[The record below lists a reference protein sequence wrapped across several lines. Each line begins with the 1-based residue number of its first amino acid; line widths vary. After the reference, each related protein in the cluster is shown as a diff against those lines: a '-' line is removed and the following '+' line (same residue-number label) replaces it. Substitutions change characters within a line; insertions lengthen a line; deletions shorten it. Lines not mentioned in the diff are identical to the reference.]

1 MDNEPT
7 NPNIEWKKK
16 GFGNK
21 ERLSRHLDAQQ
32 SMYEQIKAKESN
44 AKSPSVASQISAPF
58 SSHLKKM
65 RKKIKQAL
73 DDDEED
79 DDEEEYN
86 FVFDNSLLF
95 LENTKVSDTSLFQ
108 GLNEKEK
115 QIINQKQTSQNIQNQ
130 QNSAKSFALS
140 RVNHLAQK
148 AGLGNLSPQD
158 VSENMQNNGWGKE
171 TFEMAIKHNVAP
183 DINIGFAK
191 LDEKKIKDLMRGIK
205 RLQKIGGFS
214 AVQGMKIND
223 VISITSAKNDD
234 QELAKLLLKK
244 TGRRPNQH
252 HQKRK
257 HRISGQKVSFKKLL
271 QQKQEQ
277 NIRKV

>member
-1 MDNEPT
+1 MDNETT

-16 GFGNK
+16 SFGKK

-32 SMYEQIKAKESN
+32 NVYAQIKAKESS
-44 AKSPSVASQISAPF
+44 AKSSSVASQINAPF

-65 RKKIKQAL
+65 RKKIKEAL
-73 DDDEED
+73 DDEDE
-79 DDEEEYN
+79 DEEEYS

-95 LENTKVSDTSLFQ
+95 LDNTKASDTSLFQ

-130 QNSAKSFALS
+130 QNTSKLFALS
-140 RVNHLAQK
+140 RINRLAQK

-158 VSENMQNNGWGKE
+158 IAENMQNNGWGKE

-183 DINIGFAK
+183 DIKIGFAK
-191 LDEKKIKDLMRGIK
+191 LDDQKIKDLMRGIK
-205 RLQKIGGFS
+205 RLQRIGGFS

-223 VISITSAKNDD
+223 VINITNTKNDD
-234 QELAKLLLKK
+234 QKVAQLLLKK
-244 TGRRPNQH
+244 TGRKPNSH
-252 HQKRK
+252 HRKKR
-257 HRISGQKVSFKKLL
+257 HRVSEPKVSFKKLL
-271 QQKQEQ
+271 QRRQEQ
-277 NIRKV
+277 NIRTV